1 MTQERLS
8 ITDFLTDGSLAAL
21 CEVATAIT
29 RRTVRLRDPAD
40 RLIITREPDAASAA
54 RWQVRDDASP
64 LDAGASAL
72 ASRAGLASSVR
83 VTPSF
88 VAPIVVEGQTIGSLS
103 VDPPDPAI
111 EARIAE
117 PEVRRFAA
125 LLASLASEVCESAH
139 QQRERNDEL
148 AALLKLSSMLV
159 AAGDADET
167 LASALH
173 AAVELLGADAGT
185 IRTLDDSREHLVLR
199 AYTGLSDDY
208 IASASLLPA
217 DKALDPEELRGGVI
231 AITDLPNDP
240 RMLKRPAIKQEGLQS
255 ILSAGLAFRGRPL
268 GVMRLYTRSR
278 REFTE
283 RDRSLLRSIAQHSSA
298 AVASTQLIETELDH
312 RRMLRQVQLAAQV
325 QGRMLPRTSP
335 NFANLNIAARHLPSL
350 ELSGDF
356 YDLLDLRDLH
366 RPSPGEQTP
375 PARLGVLIGD
385 VVGKGVAAALLMAS
399 VRASLRAHVQDL
411 PDLDE
416 VMNRVNAAM
425 CRDTLESEFAT
436 VFYGV
441 LDATTLRLT
450 YCNAGHDF
458 PFVIRSRADGAP
470 PRESDIDE
478 LSTGGMVIGVDA
490 TQRYQS
496 ASFDLRP
503 GDTLIMFTDGL
514 SDTMAFDGQRFTKRR
529 IRKAALQALRDN
541 TDPTADAVADHI
553 IWENR
558 RFAGLNERTDDT
570 TLIVLRV
577 RP

>member
-1 MTQERLS
+1 MNQERLS

-29 RRTVRLRDPAD
+29 RRTVRLRDPD
-40 RLIITREPDAASAA
+40 ERLILTRQPDEANAAPWQIRDNDATPERAA
-54 RWQVRDDASP
+54 AV
-64 LDAGASAL
+64 AG
-72 ASRAGLASSVR
+72 RAGLAASVR

-88 VAPIVVEGQTIGSLS
+88 VAPIVVDGEVIGSFS
-103 VDPPDPAI
+103 VDPPDPDI
-111 EARIAE
+111 EAGVPE
-117 PEVRRFAA
+117 PEVQRFAV
-125 LLASLASEVCESAH
+125 LLAALASEVCESAF
-139 QQRERNDEL
+139 QQRERNEEL

-167 LASALH
+167 LATALH

-185 IRTLDDSREHLVLR
+185 IRTLDESRENLVLR
-199 AYTGLSDDY
+199 AYTGLSDEY
-208 IASASLLPA
+208 IASAAVLPA
-217 DKALDPEELRGGVI
+217 AQALDPDEFRGGVVCI
-231 AITDLPNDP
+231 PDLPTDA
-240 RMLKRPAIKQEGLQS
+240 RTIKRPAIKSEGLRS
-255 ILSAGLAFRGRPL
+255 LISAGLAFRGRPL
-268 GVMRLYTRSR
+268 GVMRLYTRAP
-278 REFTE
+278 REFTDRE
-283 RDRSLLRSIAQHSSA
+283 RSLLKSIAQHSST

-325 QGRMLPRTSP
+325 QGRMLPRTAPEIP
-335 NFANLNIAARHLPSL
+335 NLDIAARHLPSL

-356 YDLLDLRDLH
+356 YDLLDLADL
-366 RPSPGEQTP
+366 RTDQRADASGPR
-375 PARLGVLIGD
+375 RLGLLIGD

-441 LDATTLRLT
+441 LDASTLRLT

-458 PFVIRSRADGAP
+458 PFVVRARADGP
-470 PRESDIDE
+470 PREIDIDE
-478 LSTGGMVIGVDA
+478 LSTGGMVIGVDGS
-490 TQRYQS
+490 QRYQS
-496 ASFDLRP
+496 ASFDLRL
-503 GDTLIMFTDGL
+503 GDTLIMYTDGL
-514 SDTMAFDGQRFTKRR
+514 SDTMAFDGHRFTKKR
-529 IRKAALQALRDN
+529 IRKAAIQAIQS
-541 TDPTADAVADHI
+541 DPDASADAVADHI

>member
-1 MTQERLS
+1 MTLQRLS

-29 RRTVRLRDPAD
+29 RRTVRLRDPED
-40 RLIITREPDAASAA
+40 RAILTREPDDASAA
-54 RWQVRDDASP
+54 RWQVSDDIARPRDPSTI
-64 LDAGASAL
+64 

-83 VTPSF
+83 ATPAF
-88 VAPIVVEGQTIGSLS
+88 VAPIVVAGQVIGSMS
-103 VDPPDPAI
+103 VDPPDPAV
-111 EARIAE
+111 EAVIAE
-117 PEVRRFAA
+117 PEVRRFAE

-139 QQRERNDEL
+139 QQRERNEEL
-148 AALLKLSSMLV
+148 EALLKLSSMLV

-173 AAVELLGADAGT
+173 AAAELLGADAGT
-185 IRTLDDSREHLVLR
+185 IRTLDGDNEHLVLR

-208 IASASLLPA
+208 IANAAMLPA
-217 DKALDPEELRGGVI
+217 ARALDPDELRGGVVVFP
-231 AITDLPNDP
+231 DLEHDP
-240 RMLKRPAIKQEGLQS
+240 RVLRRHAIEKEGLRS
-255 ILSAGLAFRGRPL
+255 LISAGLAFRGRPL

-283 RDRSLLRSIAQHSSA
+283 REKSLLRSIAQHSSA
-298 AVASTQLIETELDH
+298 AVASTQLLETELDH

-325 QGRMLPRTSP
+325 QGRMLPRTPPDFP
-335 NFANLNIAARHLPSL
+335 NLQIAARHIPSL

-356 YDLLDLRDLH
+356 YDLLDLRDL
-366 RPSPGEQTP
+366 RSAQPGDP
-375 PARLGVLIGD
+375 ALPARLGLLIGD

-450 YCNAGHDF
+450 YSNAGHDF
-458 PFVIRSRADGAP
+458 PFVVRARADGAP
-470 PRESDIDE
+470 PSERDIDE
-478 LSTGGMVIGVDA
+478 LSTGGMVIGVDP

-503 GDTLIMFTDGL
+503 GDTLVMFTDGL

-529 IRKAALQALRDN
+529 IRRAALQALRDTPN
-541 TDPTADAVADHI
+541 ASADTVADHI

-577 RP
+577 RA

>member
-1 MTQERLS
+1 MTPERLS

-29 RRTVRLRDPAD
+29 RRTVRLRDPDD
-40 RLIITREPDAASAA
+40 RLIITREPDERSAA
-54 RWQVRDDASP
+54 RWQVRDDSKP
-64 LDAGASAL
+64 FDGASAI
-72 ASRAGLASSVR
+72 ASRAGQASSVR

-88 VAPIVVEGQTIGSLS
+88 VAPIVVDSQTIGSLS
-103 VDPPDPAI
+103 VDPPDPSI

-117 PEVRRFAA
+117 PEVQRFAA

-185 IRTLDDSREHLVLR
+185 IRTLDEAGEHLVLR

-208 IASASLLPA
+208 IASASILPA
-217 DKALDPEELRGGVI
+217 ERALDPEELRGGVI
-231 AITDLPNDP
+231 SITDLPNDP
-240 RMLKRPAIKQEGLQS
+240 RVIKRPAIKQEGLQS
-255 ILSAGLAFRGRPL
+255 VISAGLAFRGRTL
-268 GVMRLYTRSR
+268 GVMRLYTRTR
-278 REFTE
+278 REFT
-283 RDRSLLRSIAQHSSA
+283 DREMSLLRSIAQHSSA

-325 QGRMLPRTSP
+325 QGRMLPRVAPT
-335 NFANLNIAARHLPSL
+335 FVNLDIAARHLPSL

-366 RPSPGEQTP
+366 RATAHEQAP
-375 PARLGVLIGD
+375 PPRLGVLIGD

-441 LDATTLRLT
+441 LDTSTLRLT

-458 PFVIRSRADGAP
+458 PFVIRARADGP

-478 LSTGGMVIGVDA
+478 LSTGGMVIGVDMS
-490 TQRYQS
+490 QRYQS

-514 SDTMAFDGQRFTKRR
+514 SDTMAFDGHRFGKRR
-529 IRKAALQALRDN
+529 IRRAAIQAIRDLP
-541 TDPTADAVADHI
+541 TPTADMIADHI

-577 RP
+577 RA